1 MKGGPVWGAA
11 SDDLNAT
18 KLVWA
23 AGEGPAEH
31 VADRDVLYAV
41 LEGTVTLTV
50 GGAPSELAAGEAVI
64 VDKGEARSL
73 TAGPGGVTYLT
84 AHVRRGGLQIG
95 DLPPR

>member
-1 MKGGPVWGAA
+1 MSGGPVWGTA

-31 VADRDVLYAV
+31 VADRDVLYAM

-50 GGAPSELAAGEAVI
+50 DGEPSELAAGDALI
-64 VDKGEARSL
+64 VAKGARRSL
-73 TAGPGGVTYLT
+73 KAGPDGVTYFT
-84 AHVRRGGLQIG
+84 AHRRRGGLQIG
-95 DLPPR
+95 RP